1 MGLAGVSLGR
11 ELKALALSHT
21 ASVRRGT
28 APPPENSVT
37 NSCADCALTQQMVGS
52 IKAISPCVKSPS
64 AKLFLDLHTVSAPS
78 GEERTL
84 GLGRWGQ
91 PHRSS
96 ALDGAAAVL
105 TAARTR
111 GVAVRL
117 SLSWSHQPQG
127 RACAAAPALRDTF
140 DLNMQIILLY
150 CVGGAATL
158 HAPKRRTRFQSAKE
172 ARAVKAKAVRRPK
185 IQTCT
190 HTSPLHTRAGRV
202 VSCTPRPSCQVSAG
216 AGPATSDTW
225 RQRVIKL
232 RLCRKSRPSRGV
244 AAHRSPVLSRVG
256 WVTIAPRAS
265 SACAWTVSLLELM

>member
-1 MGLAGVSLGR
+1 
-11 ELKALALSHT
+11 
-21 ASVRRGT
+21 
-28 APPPENSVT
+28 
-37 NSCADCALTQQMVGS
+37 MVGS

-84 GLGRWGQ
+84 GLGRWG
-91 PHRSS
+91 
-96 ALDGAAAVL
+96 AAAQV
-105 TAARTR
+105 ASERTGWCCR
-111 GVAVRL
+111 RFDCRTHASGVAVRL